1 MFDPSLYHG
10 LTGEQAALVQKVA
23 QYTEKYFQDPKFDAS
38 HDFNH
43 VLRVTAIAI
52 KILDREQEH
61 ATAPGPK
68 PYNPL
73 VVILGALLH
82 DIDDR
87 KYRSS
92 NARAVPEAQAKLLE
106 LGLEGY
112 EAARIQSLI
121 EAVSYSSEIKNPQ
134 RVRDLL
140 IAMPELGIVQDAD
153 RLDAIGAVGI
163 GRCFSYGAAKTSRD
177 MSGTMEHFDDKLLN
191 LEDMMKT
198 LTGRKLGAEYTAR
211 LVQFKNWWQD
221 ETDFAGSL
229 P

>member
-1 MFDPSLYHG
+1 MFDPSQYHG

-23 QYTEKYFQDPKFDAS
+23 QYAETYFQDPKFDAS

-43 VLRVTAIAI
+43 VLRVTGIAI
-52 KILDREQEH
+52 RILDSEQEH
-61 ATAPGPK
+61 AKAPGPK

-82 DIDDR
+82 DVDDR

-92 NARAVPEAQAKLLE
+92 DPKAVPEAQAKLLE

-112 EAARIQSLI
+112 EAARIQSLVD
-121 EAVSYSSEIKNPQ
+121 AVSYSSEVKNPQ

-153 RLDAIGAVGI
+153 RLDAMGAIGI
-163 GRCFSYGAAKTSRD
+163 GRCFSYGAAKTTRD
-177 MSGTMEHFDDKLLN
+177 MAGSMEHFDDKLLR
-191 LEDMMKT
+191 LADMMKT
-198 LTGRKLGAEYTAR
+198 QTGRELGTEYTAR
-211 LVQFKNWWQD
+211 LEQFKAWWQD
-221 ETDFAGSL
+221 EIDLAGSL